1 MLTFVKKNQEN
12 ENIAE
17 RGYIALA
24 SHRCCQGR
32 AGMLTLMGKLSPKNE
47 EEICLR
53 IRRKMY
59 SVNAALIDVTL
70 LDHSAETSPF
80 MLGAH
85 CDTEAV
91 IILLVNRTQR
101 LDYEPYMQ
109 ELTRRSQIR
118 MIFTIDQVIKA
129 REWLNFF
136 SRLEIPR

>member
-1 MLTFVKKNQEN
+1 
-12 ENIAE
+12 
-17 RGYIALA
+17 
-24 SHRCCQGR
+24 
-32 AGMLTLMGKLSPKNE
+32 
-47 EEICLR
+47 
-53 IRRKMY
+53 
-59 SVNAALIDVTL
+59 
-70 LDHSAETSPF
+70 

-118 MIFTIDQVIKA
+118 MIFTVDQVIKA